1 MPGGFQTGAFQVGA
15 FQVGAGENPAVVASP
30 IVNPATGAL
39 ELVFDPIT
47 RDLID
52 SPDGWFVEGTD
63 SRSTVLWQLE
73 STFMAWW
80 GGPFD
85 GSRLRAI
92 LRGDEPATPQDVSDE
107 VLRALQLLVDAGRIS
122 ELGVTLDTD
131 ENDRVAI
138 LINYRDRSSGRLV
151 DLAYVPF
158 GG

>member
-1 MPGGFQTGAFQVGA
+1 MATGA
-15 FQVGAGENPAVVASP
+15 PAASP
-30 IVNPATGAL
+30 VVSSATGAL

-73 STFMAWW
+73 SRYEAWW
-80 GGPFD
+80 GSPFD
-85 GSRLRAI
+85 GSRIAAI
-92 LRGDEPATPQDVSDE
+92 LSGDDPATAQDLRDE
-107 VLRALQLLVDAGRIS
+107 VLRALQVLVSAGIIS
-122 ELGVTLDTD
+122 DLAVALDID
-131 ENDRVAI
+131 ETGRVVVI
-138 LINYRDRSSGRLV
+138 LNYRDRASGRLV